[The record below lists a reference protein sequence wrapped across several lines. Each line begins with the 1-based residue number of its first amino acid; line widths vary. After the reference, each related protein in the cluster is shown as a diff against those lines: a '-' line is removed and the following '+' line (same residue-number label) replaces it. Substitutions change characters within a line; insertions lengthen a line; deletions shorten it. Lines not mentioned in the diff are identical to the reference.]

1 MDALKNHGRHAG
13 STGGH
18 MSTAEQR
25 IEELEARLKDAEAE
39 ANNAMVQ
46 SLENE
51 KELVTLKLEM
61 ESLRKMIAVL

>member
-1 MDALKNHGRHAG
+1 
-13 STGGH
+13 

-61 ESLRKMIAVL
+61 ESLRKMIAVLQRMGVT

>member
-1 MDALKNHGRHAG
+1 
-13 STGGH
+13 